1 MRRTKMINFK
11 KRGYYE
17 GLSYMG
23 LVNKRKRRF
32 SNNMIEE
39 YAPFVTKN
47 TYEQWYET
55 QRLYGRN

>member
-1 MRRTKMINFK
+1 MINFK